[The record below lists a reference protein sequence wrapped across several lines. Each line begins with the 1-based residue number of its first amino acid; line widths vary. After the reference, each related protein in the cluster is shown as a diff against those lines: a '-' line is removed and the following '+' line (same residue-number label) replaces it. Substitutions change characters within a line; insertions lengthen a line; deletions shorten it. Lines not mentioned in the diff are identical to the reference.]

1 MKPYVNRETLIQVYN
16 TLIQPHFDYCDVVW
30 ANLANGLANR
40 LQKLQ
45 NRAARV
51 ITKESYDTNTKHIR
65 KQLGWETLAERR
77 NNHKACLMYKIASY
91 LSDKLATVEDKVKSY
106 NLRNIGLLTYLPQ
119 PKTNHMIRSF
129 MYQGIKQWNNLP
141 IEFRHAPSL
150 KIFKRKVAGHSRAGS

>member
-1 MKPYVNRETLIQVYN
+1 
-16 TLIQPHFDYCDVVW
+16 
-30 ANLANGLANR
+30 
-40 LQKLQ
+40 
-45 NRAARV
+45 
-51 ITKESYDTNTKHIR
+51 
-65 KQLGWETLAERR
+65 
-77 NNHKACLMYKIASY
+77 MYKIASY

-150 KIFKRKVAGHSRAGS
+150 KIFKRKVAGS